1 MKLLLHVENSPTI
14 PQRSPARLKEGEPF
28 LASNSSIYSSS
39 SLKSPK
45 SIQLTSTPYLS
56 TRTPSYEKRR
66 GPFTDLFSGDFG
78 TSKKGKERENVPG
91 SMASHSMTSNHS
103 IDIQEANAT
112 PLPTTFN
119 PRLEDVI
126 SYHLKNGLPGPEILS
141 KFLSQNDLR
150 VVRYSIKTHCHTV
163 VQGEFEWLLD
173 LKEAGYSDDAVLDSL
188 LESTESGPWT
198 TPILT
203 SPGSLESMIRIPRI
217 MFFQT
222 SINLVAFTKA
232 LIVENPFLSLMA
244 LAKAPSVSLP

>member
-1 MKLLLHVENSPTI
+1 VLRSEIFDTSPQTETNQELSSLPHPEPLEATAPPRKLSNYSP
-14 PQRSPARLKEGEPF
+14 KESRKSERGEPF
-28 LASNSSIYSSS
+28 LAGNSSIYSSS

-45 SIQLTSTPYLS
+45 SIQLTSTPYPS

-141 KFLSQNDLR
+141 QFLSQNDLR
-150 VVRYSIKTHCHTV
+150 VVRYIIKTHCHTV
-163 VQGEFEWLLD
+163 VQGEFE
-173 LKEAGYSDDAVLDSL
+173 
-188 LESTESGPWT
+188 
-198 TPILT
+198 
-203 SPGSLESMIRIPRI
+203 
-217 MFFQT
+217 
-222 SINLVAFTKA
+222 
-232 LIVENPFLSLMA
+232 
-244 LAKAPSVSLP
+244 